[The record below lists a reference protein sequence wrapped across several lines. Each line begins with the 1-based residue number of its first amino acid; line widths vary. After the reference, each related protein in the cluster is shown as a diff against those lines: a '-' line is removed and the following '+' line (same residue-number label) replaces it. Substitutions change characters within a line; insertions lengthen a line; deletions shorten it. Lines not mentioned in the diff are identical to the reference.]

1 MAQLVRFAAFPQGID
16 LHDLCAALARE
27 GLVHE
32 VVEGGEYQVLY
43 VGSDVDPARILALID
58 VDPNIR
64 GQHHGGGRATTNFK
78 QVFRQTPV
86 VFVCLALSILG
97 TLLVEWRFGWV
108 HWYTFQDFY
117 LRSTTEIEFSTLSSG
132 FENREYWRLLTPIF
146 IHFGIFH
153 LAFNGLWLWEFGRR
167 IEKLAGSGHFLSL
180 VLVVGVAAN
189 FSQYL
194 WAGPTLFGGMSGV
207 VYGLLGY
214 LWMRHKLAPNP
225 GLAIPRGIFGFLIL
239 WLVVGMSGLLGYF
252 FQISIAN
259 AAHAG
264 GLLVGAF
271 LGATFGLLGRQGR
284 PPL

>member
-1 MAQLVRFAAFPQGID
+1 MAHLVRLAAFPKDID
-16 LHDLCAALARE
+16 LQELCAALARE
-27 GLVHE
+27 ELVHQ
-32 VVEGGEYQVLY
+32 VVEGDEFRVLY
-43 VGSDVDPARILALID
+43 VGSDVDPSRVLALID
-58 VDPNIR
+58 ANPTIR
-64 GQHHGGGRATTNFK
+64 GQHQRGGRGTTSFK
-78 QVFRQTPV
+78 QVFWRTPV
-86 VFVCLALSILG
+86 VFVCLALSVLG
-97 TLLVEWRFGWV
+97 ALLVEWRFSWV

-117 LRSTTEIEFSTLSSG
+117 LRSSTEIEFATLATG

-167 IEKLAGSGHFLSL
+167 IEKFTGSGHFLSL

-225 GLAIPRGIFGFLIL
+225 GLAIPRGIFGFLIV
-239 WLVVGMSGLLGYF
+239 WLVIGMSGLLGYF
-252 FQISIAN
+252 FHISIAN
-259 AAHAG
+259 AAHGG
-264 GLLVGAF
+264 GLVVGIL
-271 LGATFGLLGRQGR
+271 LGGIFGLLGREGR
-284 PPL
+284 PTL